1 MDKTICSSPIIVVT
15 DTSEKQLETFCFENF
30 MSLLDKHQV
39 Y

>member
-1 MDKTICSSPIIVVT
+1 MDKTICSSPIVVT